1 MRIVYKVTF
10 FDYWHLSSGL
20 SGGAKFDNFV
30 IKDRYNLPYIPGKTI
45 KGVLREIAEEIDE
58 EFVKKYFGESEKKG
72 EAFFSNCE
80 IVEKEAIIKNSLQ
93 KYLYDTL
100 SFTRL
105 ENKIAVDN
113 SLREIEVV
121 VPVSLVGEIR
131 NIDKN
136 DIDTMKKVLGMVR
149 RMGLNRNRGLGRCK
163 IEVEREDEK
172 IL

>member
-1 MRIVYKVTF
+1 MRIVYKITF

-30 IKDRYNLPYIPGKTI
+30 IKDRYSLPYIPGKTI
-45 KGVLREIAEEIDE
+45 KGVLREIAEEVDKD
-58 EFVKKYFGESEKKG
+58 FVKIYFGENERQGK
-72 EAFFSNCE
+72 AFFSNCE
-80 IVEKEAIIKNSLQ
+80 IVEKEAIIKNNLQ

-105 ENKIAVDN
+105 EGKIAVDN

-121 VPVSLVGEIR
+121 VPVSLIGEIR

-136 DIDTMKKVLGMVR
+136 DVDTMKKILGMVR

-163 IEVEREDEK
+163 IEVEREDEEA
-172 IL
+172 I